1 MQRLLVST
9 GLSKLMILAALVML
23 LSSCGGADL
32 DEVSPA
38 LTFDGISSAATT
50 TPTRTLSGTVEP
62 GASVEITQGTTTTQA
77 TVTGDRWTA
86 PVPLQ
91 PGVNLLTV
99 SAADARGNQSLFPLS
114 LTYDAVSIEA
124 YTTPIATTSLT
135 IAGLIDPDPAV
146 SNSLALEVTLPDKS
160 VSITSPSAV
169 NITGDTWSATVSGLQ
184 EGGNV
189 LRASVSVPGVAVPV
203 EVLLTIKVNLTDS
216 IASVAFDQGLSSVV
230 LPAQILKG
238 TADAAAAVK
247 LSPLPIETLPIT
259 AAAGVWSA
267 TVENLNIGKNPFTA
281 SVTDPTSKKTTVT
294 RALLRVE
301 QAPPLV
307 ENISPAKD
315 ATGVAVTD
323 NIVVVFNEAMVA
335 ASVEGN
341 LTLSDG
347 ASVLAMVTYDE
358 TTLTATLDPNADL
371 TPSTTYTVTLDTGA
385 TDARTPPNN
394 LTQTLTWSFTT
405 AP

>member
-1 MQRLLVST
+1 M
-9 GLSKLMILAALVML
+9 
-23 LSSCGGADL
+23 
-32 DEVSPA
+32 
-38 LTFDGISSAATT
+38 
-50 TPTRTLSGTVEP
+50 
-62 GASVEITQGTTTTQA
+62 
-77 TVTGDRWTA
+77 
-86 PVPLQ
+86 
-91 PGVNLLTV
+91 
-99 SAADARGNQSLFPLS
+99 
-114 LTYDAVSIEA
+114 
-124 YTTPIATTSLT
+124 
-135 IAGLIDPDPAV
+135 
-146 SNSLALEVTLPDKS
+146 
-160 VSITSPSAV
+160 
-169 NITGDTWSATVSGLQ
+169 
-184 EGGNV
+184 
-189 LRASVSVPGVAVPV
+189 
-203 EVLLTIKVNLTDS
+203 TIKVNLTDS